1 MTTNGFD
8 ATILKRFVGEI
19 EKHHDQIASY
29 KGEHAQRV
37 GSVQEM
43 ISGIYDRAKD
53 AGIPK
58 KQLKA
63 VIRERDLL
71 KKIENLREDM
81 EDEQAETFDQIKFAL
96 GMLAD
101 LPLGEVALS
110 RSDAIDSLTDQD
122 EPDAAA
128 PQPDPDAVAA
138 ETNTRALR
146 AGLRAVN

>member
-19 EKHHDQIASY
+19 EKHHYQIASY

-37 GSVQEM
+37 KSVQEM
-43 ISGIYDRAKD
+43 ISDIYDRAKD
-53 AGIPK
+53 SGIPK

-71 KKIENLREDM
+71 KKIEGLREDM
-81 EDEQAETFDQIKFAL
+81 EDEQAETFDQIKHAL

-101 LPLGEVALS
+101 LPLGATALK
-110 RSDAIDSLTDQD
+110 RSDAIDSLTDED
-122 EPDAAA
+122 EFEAAA
-128 PQPDPDAVAA
+128 PDPEAVAA
-138 ETNTRALR
+138 ETNASALR
-146 AGLRAVN
+146 AGIRAVN